1 MNSNKKYKLF
11 IVAFLVFFISL
22 TPLYCVDGN
31 SSDEIISMY
40 YIQFKNG
47 ETSFVSDAT
56 PYRLND
62 SVVRIMPIDLKVDL
76 ESIDKEGAT
85 QLALA
90 AVKEEPAKISR
101 KKQAKKLIKLLKPTK
116 KRLEKTK
123 AVLIQLVRS
132 LKKGKILTPGQKVIF
147 LNEILPKLR
156 TMLHTAH
163 ESAAKSIQPSLKSA
177 KLGAKAGA
185 ITGSGAGVVIG
196 SVDPGFGNLLGAGIG
211 AAAGTLIGAF
221 TAGGATF
228 LAMVGK
234 DVAKVAADEF
244 LVGE

>member
-1 MNSNKKYKLF
+1 MNSNKKYKLLT
-11 IVAFLVFFISL
+11 VVSLVFFISH
-22 TPLYCVDGN
+22 TPFYCVSGN
-31 SSDEIISMY
+31 ESDEIISMY

-47 ETSFVSDAT
+47 ETSFVSDAA

-76 ESIDKEGAT
+76 ESIDEEGAT

-90 AVKEEPAKISR
+90 AAKEEPVKVSR

-116 KRLEKTK
+116 KRLQKTK
-123 AVLIQLVRS
+123 AVLTQLVKS
-132 LKKGKILTPGQKVIF
+132 LNQGKMLTPSQKVIF
-147 LNEILPKLR
+147 LNDILPKLKK
-156 TMLHTAH
+156 MLHTAH
-163 ESAAKSIQPSLKSA
+163 ESAAKSMQPSLKSA

-185 ITGSGAGVVIG
+185 ISGSGAGVVIG
-196 SVDPGFGNLLGAGIG
+196 SIDPGFGNLLGAGIG

-244 LVGE
+244 LVAE